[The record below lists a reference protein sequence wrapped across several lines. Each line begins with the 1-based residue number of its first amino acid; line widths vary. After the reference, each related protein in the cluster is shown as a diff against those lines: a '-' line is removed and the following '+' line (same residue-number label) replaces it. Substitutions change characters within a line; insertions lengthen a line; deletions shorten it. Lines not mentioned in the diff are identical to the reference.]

1 MDDKK
6 FYDVTDD
13 VLSVI
18 VLGKETALNEKEKER
33 YQREILIIGEEN
45 QKQLKTKTVLQVGA
59 GGLGSPLAMY
69 LVSSGIGHL
78 IIFEPDTV
86 SLSNL
91 GRQILY
97 ASQDISHSK
106 GSIAKERL
114 QALNPNV
121 KITIV
126 EKLFQENTARRY
138 LEEEKVDYLVDA
150 SDNFEAKFLINDLGL
165 EFNIPFTIAGIH
177 GFEGQLIS
185 VTPHQTACYRCIF
198 GDIPTTKESGPI
210 PVMSPTCGVVGSLE
224 AMEVIK
230 GLIGIGKRIENALL
244 MISLDAGDFSKIPLK
259 VNPRCPC
266 QLRE

>member
-1 MDDKK
+1 M
-6 FYDVTDD
+6 
-13 VLSVI
+13 
-18 VLGKETALNEKEKER
+18 EALNEPEKER
-33 YQREILIIGEEN
+33 YQRQILVIGEEN

-78 IIFEPDTV
+78 ILFEQDTV

-97 ASQDISHSK
+97 ATKDISHSK
-106 GSIAKERL
+106 GNIAKERL
-114 QALNPNV
+114 RALNPNV

-126 EKLFQENTARRY
+126 EEWFEEKTARKY
-138 LEEEKVDYLVDA
+138 LAQEKVDYLVDA
-150 SDNFEAKFLINDLGL
+150 SDNFKTKFLINDLGL
-165 EFNIPFTIAGIH
+165 EFNIPFTIAGIQ

-185 VTPHQTACYRCIF
+185 VNPHKTACYRCIF
-198 GDIPTTKESGPI
+198 GDIPVTKDSGPI

-224 AMEVIK
+224 AIEVIK
-230 GLIGIGKRIENALL
+230 GLTGLGDRVVNALL

-266 QLRE
+266 QKKEKK

>member
-1 MDDKK
+1 
-6 FYDVTDD
+6 
-13 VLSVI
+13 
-18 VLGKETALNEKEKER
+18 
-33 YQREILIIGEEN
+33 
-45 QKQLKTKTVLQVGA
+45 
-59 GGLGSPLAMY
+59 MY

-78 IIFEPDTV
+78 IIYEQDTV

-97 ASQDISHSK
+97 VTQDISLSK
-106 GSIAKERL
+106 GSIAKQRL

-126 EKLFQENTARRY
+126 NEWFQEKSARKY
-138 LEEEKVDYLVDA
+138 LAQKKVDYLVDA
-150 SDNFEAKFLINDLGL
+150 SDNFKTKFLINDLGL
-165 EFNIPFTIAGIH
+165 EFDIPFTIAGIQ

-198 GDIPTTKESGPI
+198 GDIPTTKDSGPI

-230 GLIGIGKRIENALL
+230 GLIGVGKRVENALL

-259 VNPRCPC
+259 VNPQCHC
-266 QLRE
+266 QSKK